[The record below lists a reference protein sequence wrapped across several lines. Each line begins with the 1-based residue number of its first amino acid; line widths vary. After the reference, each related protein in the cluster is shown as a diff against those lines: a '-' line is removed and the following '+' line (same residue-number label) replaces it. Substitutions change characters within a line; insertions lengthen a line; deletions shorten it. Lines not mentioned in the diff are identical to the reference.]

1 MSWWLLLPLVI
12 GVSFAL
18 AGWKIGYAVRR
29 DLLDHPNERSSHT
42 VATPRGGGVAIV
54 LSFFGM
60 VLCLYFFGS
69 ASDSLIYS
77 LLLGGGLVAAISY
90 WDDHGHIS
98 AKWRIL
104 VHFVAAGLCVAWSGG
119 IAVLNLGFAQLEMGW
134 VGYAVAAVFLVWLL
148 NLYNFMDGI
157 DGIAGV
163 EAITVSLGAAAITM
177 LSQLEPND
185 AHSALLLLEFALPAA
200 TLGFLLW
207 NWPPAKIFM
216 GDIGSGFLGY
226 VLGVFALFSI
236 HYGLLSL
243 WSWLILLGVFI
254 VDATITLM
262 RRILRG
268 ERWYEA
274 HRSHAYQHAAQKWKS
289 HKKVVLAVL
298 GINILWLYP
307 LAWVASRYPDFGFF
321 SMAVAMLPLVAISLL
336 LNAGIA
342 PKHHSHEA

>member
-1 MSWWLLLPLVI
+1 
-12 GVSFAL
+12 
-18 AGWKIGYAVRR
+18 
-29 DLLDHPNERSSHT
+29 
-42 VATPRGGGVAIV
+42 VAIV

-60 VLCLYFFGS
+60 VLCLLFFHS
-69 ASDSLIYS
+69 APDWLIYS
-77 LLLGGGLVAAISY
+77 LLIGGGLVAAIGY

-119 IAVLNLGFAQLEMGW
+119 IVSLNLGFIQLELGW
-134 VGYAVAAVFLVWLL
+134 IGYAIAAVFLVWLL

-157 DGIAGV
+157 DGIAGIETV
-163 EAITVSLGAAAITM
+163 TVSLGAATIAM
-177 LSQLEPND
+177 LLQPELDD
-185 AHSALLLLEFALPAA
+185 ARSALLLLEFALPAA

-226 VLGVFALFSI
+226 ALGVFVLFNI
-236 HYGLLSL
+236 HYGLLSF
-243 WSWLILLGVFI
+243 WSWLILLGVFL
-254 VDATITLM
+254 VDATITLL
-262 RRILRG
+262 RRFLQG

-307 LAWVASRYPDFGFF
+307 LAWVATKYPAAGFLA
-321 SMAVAMLPLVAISLL
+321 MIVAMLPLVALSLL
-336 LNAGIA
+336 LNAGINQ
-342 PKHHSHEA
+342 KHYPHEA